1 MSTTFSKKSKNLFFS
16 SDVTVF
22 SLHEQHGASLN
33 FWFRTH
39 IILAK
44 NVPWHILTPSAVACD
59 MFLLRASAHH
69 WHVSAFL
76 CNRNF
81 QGISYYTKNRHTFL
95 YNGFLY
101 ISSKL
106 HTEFLLLLSF
116 ILQEITSSYLSL
128 TITFWLSP
136 RPISNSQLHVL
147 LRFHLCPIYLVV
159 FKGSYYLR
167 MGYLILRGASRLDA
181 FSVYPVPAWLLC
193 HEPDGSTDTPEAS
206 PPRSSRTKG
215 SSSQISY
222 ARAG

>member
-1 MSTTFSKKSKNLFFS
+1 MCLGTFSRRARSLATYFFFARVRIIGTLVPFCVIGNS
-16 SDVTVF
+16 LEFPITQKTVIHFCTTVF
-22 SLHEQHGASLN
+22 FTYLQNCTLN
-33 FWFRTH
+33 FFY
-39 IILAK
+39 
-44 NVPWHILTPSAVACD
+44 
-59 MFLLRASAHH
+59 F
-69 WHVSAFL
+69 
-76 CNRNF
+76 
-81 QGISYYTKNRHTFL
+81 
-95 YNGFLY
+95 
-101 ISSKL
+101 
-106 HTEFLLLLSF
+106 LSF

-181 FSVYPVPAWLLC
+181 FSVYPVPAWL
-193 HEPDGSTDTPEAS
+193 PGYAFGNTTGTPEAS